1 MVSAAAKPRHG
12 TSVSSFNIESDILFM
27 VGVRETMLAVPV
39 RTRDYRLATWFR
51 DAGDELV
58 VFLHGLGCSKD
69 NWRHAWALRELRDKS
84 LLGLDF
90 LGFGHSPRPA
100 HFGYKLEDHVAVV
113 TAVIDSHALKRIH
126 VVAHSMGGTIALLLP
141 ERTLSRLQSLILVEP
156 RLLEA
161 SCGIGAEAAKFT
173 YEEFMSG
180 AFAWIQ
186 RRVSNDQK
194 AAYDL
199 KRADPAAFYHSSCS
213 LVDWTRGR
221 GMLDRFE
228 AAPCRKVFIYGAEN
242 RYLEE
247 LGEISS
253 DLKMEIGNSSH
264 FVMRDNP
271 DDFYRQSA
279 AFMAAAL

>member
-1 MVSAAAKPRHG
+1 MRGLNLTSSSLIGEIAKG
-12 TSVSSFNIESDILFM
+12 MSVFVKFSVENDGI
-27 VGVRETMLAVPV
+27 
-39 RTRDYRLATWFR
+39 
-51 DAGDELV
+51 
-58 VFLHGLGCSKD
+58 
-69 NWRHAWALRELRDKS
+69 
-84 LLGLDF
+84 
-90 LGFGHSPRPA
+90 HS
-100 HFGYKLEDHVAVV
+100 YD
-113 TAVIDSHALKRIH
+113 

-141 ERTLSRLQSLILVEP
+141 ERTLSRLQSLTLVEP

-253 DLKMEIGNSSH
+253 DLKMEIGNSGH

>member
-1 MVSAAAKPRHG
+1 
-12 TSVSSFNIESDILFM
+12 
-27 VGVRETMLAVPV
+27 MLAVQV

-51 DAGDELV
+51 ESGNELII
-58 VFLHGLGCSKD
+58 FLHGLGCSKES
-69 NWRHAWALRELRDKS
+69 WRNAWASGELRDKS
-84 LLGLDF
+84 LLSLDF

-100 HFGYKLEDHVAVV
+100 HFGYRLDDQVAVLA
-113 TAVIDSHALKRIH
+113 AVIDSHALKRIH

-141 ERTLSRLQSLILVEP
+141 ERTLSRLRSLILVEP
-156 RLLEA
+156 RLLES

-186 RRVSNDQK
+186 RRVSNDQQ

-221 GMLDRFE
+221 KMLDRFE

-253 DLKMEIGNSSH
+253 DLKLEIGNSGH

-271 DDFYRQSA
+271 DDFYCRSA
-279 AFMAAAL
+279 EFIAAAP

>member
-1 MVSAAAKPRHG
+1 
-12 TSVSSFNIESDILFM
+12 M
-27 VGVRETMLAVPV
+27 VGIRETIQAVRV
-39 RTRDYRLATWFR
+39 RTREYKLATRFR
-51 DAGDELV
+51 EAGEELV
-58 VFLHGLGCSKD
+58 IFLHGLGCSKE
-69 NWRHAWALRELRDKS
+69 NWHHAWALRELRDNS
-84 LLGLDF
+84 LLSLDF

-100 HFGYKLEDHVAVV
+100 GFGYKLEDQVEVLSA
-113 TAVIDSHALKRIH
+113 IMDSHALKRIH
-126 VVAHSMGGTIALLLP
+126 IVAHSMGGTIALLLP
-141 ERTLSRLQSLILVEP
+141 ERTLSRLGSLILVEP
-156 RLLEA
+156 RLLES

-186 RRVSNDQK
+186 RRLSNDQQ
-194 AAYDL
+194 AAYDM

-221 GMLDRFE
+221 KMLDRFE

-242 RYLEE
+242 RHLEE
-247 LGEISS
+247 VEEISS
-253 DLKMEIGNSSH
+253 DLKMEIGHSGH

-279 AFMAAAL
+279 TFIMAAP

>member
-1 MVSAAAKPRHG
+1 
-12 TSVSSFNIESDILFM
+12 M
-27 VGVRETMLAVPV
+27 VGLPESMLAVQV

-58 VFLHGLGCSKD
+58 VFLHGLGCSKE
-69 NWRHAWALRELRDKS
+69 NWRHAWALRELRDNS

-100 HFGYKLEDHVAVV
+100 HFGYKLEDQVAVLA
-113 TAVIDSHALKRIH
+113 AVIDAHALKRIH
-126 VVAHSMGGTIALLLP
+126 LVAHSMGGTIALLLP
-141 ERTLSRLQSLILVEP
+141 ERTLSRLRSLILVEP

-173 YEEFMSG
+173 YQEFMSG
-180 AFAWIQ
+180 VFTRIQ
-186 RRVSNDQK
+186 RQVSKDQQ

-199 KRADPAAFYHSSCS
+199 KRADPAAFYRSSCS

-221 GMLDRFE
+221 RMLDRFE

-247 LGEISS
+247 VGEISGE
-253 DLKMEIGNSSH
+253 LKIEIGYSGH

-271 DDFYRQSA
+271 DDFYRQST
-279 AFMAAAL
+279 AFIAAAS